1 METEIKVSIVIY
13 NVYGD
18 FTAYA
23 PDFPGIIAQGETR
36 EEVVQKITEKLY
48 RMALEDRKQYQFELN

>member
-1 METEIKVSIVIY
+1 METEIRVSIVIY

-23 PDFPGIIAQGETR
+23 PDFPGIIAQGESK

-48 RMALEDRKQYQFELN
+48 RMALKDRKQYKFELN